1 MSFFELALISSIS
14 PQTLAVV
21 LYLLGGTRGL
31 RHAWL
36 FVTGTLLTSLV
47 SGGLVAYGIVD
58 LGIRPTGLG
67 NGRHFPV
74 VYMAAGALLVA
85 FAGYI
90 LWRHVHARTRPH
102 KHDRAREE
110 ARLDR
115 MVESSKVSFAVGL
128 IFGLPG
134 VWYAL
139 ALVETTGNGIGFTV
153 ATIVVFSLISYSWG
167 WIPILWFMADRQRAL
182 RMLTALRAAAGRHRI
197 AIVVTVLVLVGA
209 YLMVLGVLTL

>member
-1 MSFFELALISSIS
+1 MGFFELALISSVS

-21 LYLLGGTRGL
+21 LFLLGGTRGL

-36 FVTGTLLTSLV
+36 FVTGTLITSLV

-58 LGIRPTGLG
+58 LGIRPSGLG
-67 NGRHFPV
+67 DGMRFPA
-74 VYMAAGALLVA
+74 VYITGGVLLLLFAA
-85 FAGYI
+85 YI
-90 LWRHVHARTRPH
+90 LWRHVHARTRPRE
-102 KHDRAREE
+102 HDRKRED

-128 IFGLPG
+128 LFGLPG

-139 ALVETTGNGIGFTV
+139 ALVETTGHGAWFTL

-182 RMLTALRAAAGRHRI
+182 RRLTALRAAADRHHI
-197 AIVVTVLVLVGA
+197 AIIVTVLVLVGA
-209 YLMVLGVLTL
+209 YLIVLGVLTL

>member
-1 MSFFELALISSIS
+1 MGFFELALISSVS

-36 FVTGTLLTSLV
+36 FVSGTLITSLA
-47 SGGLVAYGIVD
+47 SGALVAYGIVD
-58 LGIRPTGLG
+58 LGIHPAGLG
-67 NGRHFPV
+67 DGMHFPV
-74 VYMAAGALLVA
+74 VYITAGVLLLLFAAYV
-85 FAGYI
+85 
-90 LWRHVHARTRPH
+90 LWRHVHARTRPRE
-102 KHDRAREE
+102 HDRARED
-110 ARLDR
+110 ARLER
-115 MVESSKVSFAVGL
+115 MVESSKVSFVVGL

-139 ALVETTGNGIGFTV
+139 ALVETTGHGVGFTI

-167 WIPILWFMADRQRAL
+167 WIPILWFMADHQRAL

-197 AIVVTVLVLVGA
+197 AIIVTVLVLVAA
-209 YLMVLGVLTL
+209 YLIVLGVLTL

>member
-36 FVTGTLLTSLV
+36 FVTGTLVTSLV

-67 NGRHFPV
+67 NGRHFPI
-74 VYMAAGALLVA
+74 VYMAAGALLIA
-85 FAGYI
+85 FAGYV
-90 LWRHVHARTRPH
+90 LWRHVHARTRRH

-128 IFGLPG
+128 LFGMPG

-139 ALVETTGNGIGFTV
+139 ALVETTGHGAWFTL
-153 ATIVVFSLISYSWG
+153 ATVVVFSVISYSWG

-182 RMLTALRAAAGRHRI
+182 PRLTALRAAAGRHRI

-209 YLMVLGVLTL
+209 YLIVLGVLTL